1 MHVPRLRAL
10 RPDGGWALGGT
21 AQRWSSGLLP
31 LCVLLNW
38 RERGHGL
45 MAARLSSQVLPG
57 LNADGAPCRLTG
69 PAGSLRSGRR
79 CCLSLYCKDVSG
91 TAAVWALLWFPEQQ
105 TRASCPFGSFPSLPA
120 PPARLSTALATP
132 LHTSC
137 PQIAQA
143 CLSGWESWQKWGAS
157 WITQGDEGSWM
168 SGCCCC
174 C

>member
-1 MHVPRLRAL
+1 MPRLRAL

-45 MAARLSSQVLPG
+45 MAARLSCQVLPG

-120 PPARLSTALATP
+120 PPARLEHCPGHPPAHLLPPDCPSLPERLGILAEVGGILDHP
-132 LHTSC
+132 R
-137 PQIAQA
+137 
-143 CLSGWESWQKWGAS
+143 G
-157 WITQGDEGSWM
+157 
-168 SGCCCC
+168 
-174 C
+174 